1 MKVMFMFFAF
11 LNVAFFTW
19 QADVFSLHSSGNKTK
34 DLPKIK
40 NVETLVLLREASK
53 EKLAKIDA
61 KPKPKPQPQ
70 KAPSR
75 PKTQAKQI
83 CYALGP
89 FDGISQA
96 KPISEKL
103 QDLGAFTFERLVT
116 TESPMGYWVFLPSF
130 DSWNDAREK
139 VGVLEQKGIKDMFIV
154 GRGKMKNAVSLGLYK
169 GEDSA
174 RDRVKAIEKLGETPK
189 IQTQFQQIDN
199 YWIDIDV
206 DADKDKAIRTIEM
219 IAKSLTVLEL
229 NPRKCD

>member
-1 MKVMFMFFAF
+1 MKILFMFFAF

-19 QADVFSLHSSGNKTK
+19 QADIFSLRGHEGKTK
-34 DLPKIK
+34 ELPQVK
-40 NVETLVLLREASK
+40 NVDTLVLIREAPK
-53 EKLAKIDA
+53 EKLAKLQDKPTPQA
-61 KPKPKPQPQ
+61 KPKP
-70 KAPSR
+70 APR
-75 PKTQAKQI
+75 PKSQAVQI

-116 TESPMGYWVFLPSF
+116 TESPMGYWVYLPSF
-130 DSWNDAREK
+130 NSWNDAKDK
-139 VGVLEQKGIKDMFIV
+139 VGDLEKKGIKDMFIV

-169 GEDSA
+169 SEDTA
-174 RDRVKAIEKLGETPK
+174 KERVSDIKKLGEAAK
-189 IQTQFQQIDN
+189 IQPQFQQLDT

-206 DADKDKAIRTIEM
+206 DANKEKAIKTIEM

-229 NPRKCD
+229 NSRKCD